1 MIIYYTVLEIWHVAD
16 VLVIFHSGLFFELL
30 DPNSPKN
37 QNFKKMKKKKRLEIS
52 FYTRVPKI
60 IIR

>member
-37 QNFKKMKKKKRLEIS
+37 QNFKKMKKKTLRD
-52 FYTRVPKI
+52 I
-60 IIR
+60 ILHTCTKNYY

>member
-37 QNFKKMKKKKRLEIS
+37 QNFKKMKKNKTLRD
-52 FYTRVPKI
+52 I
-60 IIR
+60 ILHTCTKNYY

>member
-37 QNFKKMKKKKRLEIS
+37 QNFKKMKKKKNA
-52 FYTRVPKI
+52 
-60 IIR
+60 

>member
-37 QNFKKMKKKKRLEIS
+37 QNFKKMKKKTLRD
-52 FYTRVPKI
+52 I
-60 IIR
+60 ILHTCTKKYY